1 LCSDEKEWR
10 EGFIVKALVLKEYNH
25 LVYQDVPEPQIGPED
40 VLIQV
45 KACGICVSDVHGVD
59 GSTGR
64 RIPPIVMGHEAAGVI
79 TEVGSAVSTWKEGD
93 RVTFDSMV
101 SCGKCYFC
109 RRGLAN
115 LCDNRCTL
123 GVSTEEYR
131 RDGAL
136 AEYVAVPQ
144 QILYQLP
151 EEISFV
157 QAATVEPLSVA
168 LHAVGRVPIAVN
180 DTAVVIGTG
189 PIGLFIVQ
197 CLRVAGCGQIVAVD
211 LDQNRLDLARNLGAD
226 LGLRSDRDDVL
237 AEVLKL
243 TDNRGADIAL
253 EAVGITPTINLAV
266 RCLRKGGSVALVGT
280 FSPVSE
286 LLVQDVV
293 YRQLSL
299 LGSAASSGEY
309 PGCLKLMARGAINV
323 DALISAVAPLAEGA
337 SWFERL
343 YKGEPHLIKV
353 ILEP

>member
-1 LCSDEKEWR
+1 
-10 EGFIVKALVLKEYNH
+10 VLKEYNH
-25 LVYQDVPEPQIGPED
+25 LVYQEVPKPQIGPED

-45 KACGICVSDVHGVD
+45 KASGICGSDVHGVD

-79 TEVGSAVSTWKEGD
+79 TKVGSAVSIWKEGD

-109 RRGLAN
+109 HRGLAN

-131 RDGAL
+131 QDGAL

-168 LHAVGRVPIAVN
+168 LHAVGRIPIAVN

-197 CLRVAGCGQIVAVD
+197 CLRIAGCGQIVAVD
-211 LDQNRLDLARNLGAD
+211 LDQNRLELARNLGAD

-266 RCLRKGGSVALVGT
+266 RCLRKGGSLALVGT
-280 FSPVSE
+280 FSPAAE

-299 LGSAASSGEY
+299 LGSAASCGEY
-309 PGCLKLMARGAINV
+309 PACLNLMARGAINV

-343 YKGEPHLIKV
+343 YKGEPDLIKV